1 MVLLQIGYGHAP
13 QSAPFNE
20 DDWTDLNGI
29 VPPYQKSKTIAE
41 GAAWDWIAKEGG
53 DMQMA
58 VVNPVGIFGPLLS
71 KDYAASCEI
80 VVRLMNGAM

>member
-1 MVLLQIGYGHAP
+1 
-13 QSAPFNE
+13 
-20 DDWTDLNGI
+20 
-29 VPPYQKSKTIAE
+29 
-41 GAAWDWIAKEGG
+41 
-53 DMQMA
+53 MA